1 MDKQDIAKKINEA
14 LKEYFSLPS
23 SPKKVKAKSLMRSFM
38 DKGIFPSNHRDGS
51 PLRKYLRKLDDN
63 KMLDLIPYVWV
74 ERKDSNR
81 YWFFVDISSTHSA
94 KPVDDKSEITIKRQT
109 SSGTHRRGSSDEFYI
124 IDLCDKIL
132 HQKASRQH
140 KFDFL
145 VGDTGHRLP
154 VDAYYEELKLVVEY
168 HEYQHNSSVPLFDKK
183 MTVSGVSR
191 DKQRRIYDQRR
202 IDVLPK
208 HGINIIVLHYSDF
221 GTTKKLK
228 QNIESDLKVI
238 SEKLKKYIS

>member
-63 KMLDLIPYVWV
+63 NMLDLIPYVWV

-168 HEYQHNSSVPLFDKK
+168 QEYPGINNVVFTIKDVSMYYLNMALTLLSSIIQILE
-183 MTVSGVSR
+183 
-191 DKQRRIYDQRR
+191 
-202 IDVLPK
+202 LPK
-208 HGINIIVLHYSDF
+208 NLNEMSNPI
-221 GTTKKLK
+221 
-228 QNIESDLKVI
+228 
-238 SEKLKKYIS
+238 